1 MCPRAA
7 GRVLRGHSR
16 RPGWGS
22 ALWSWLQTCAL
33 GQGAGHEGVPC
44 RDTWIA
50 EVAGWGC
57 AGRGRGCG
65 AHGTDPRV
73 TGAGLAGEATR
84 AAGVGPEDTQDQGR
98 RPLPPVMSP
107 RGPLQGGS
115 CALAPGKT
123 STGSTGANLEQAA
136 ANAPRPV
143 SARLRVSLPRGR
155 APDTNRQLRPAS
167 QQTQLRVLDARK
179 APALPRKQEAQH
191 PAGLTLPPT
200 QPPAHPGFRI
210 NYQMSFQP
218 FVHKIKTGKRTKN
231 DSHIEKM
238 LMYHKRVGN
247 THTAPTTLVSA
258 VCPKAPSRP
267 RALLPTASGSAGR
280 PARREALPSP
290 PRACVLRRPAF
301 PVASPVFR

>member
-1 MCPRAA
+1 M
-7 GRVLRGHSR
+7 
-16 RPGWGS
+16 
-22 ALWSWLQTCAL
+22 
-33 GQGAGHEGVPC
+33 PC
-44 RDTWIA
+44 RDTWSA

-107 RGPLQGGS
+107 RGPLRGGS

-143 SARLRVSLPRGR
+143 SVRLPASLPRGR

-179 APALPRKQEAQH
+179 ARPSPASRRRNIPRAGRP

-247 THTAPTTLVSA
+247 THTAPTTLISA
-258 VCPKAPSRP
+258 VCPEAPSRP

>member
-1 MCPRAA
+1 MGVC
-7 GRVLRGHSR
+7 
-16 RPGWGS
+16 
-22 ALWSWLQTCAL
+22 WLLHTPKPTAEE
-33 GQGAGHEGVPC
+33 GAGH
-44 RDTWIA
+44 
-50 EVAGWGC
+50 
-57 AGRGRGCG
+57 
-65 AHGTDPRV
+65 

-84 AAGVGPEDTQDQGR
+84 AAGVGQEDTQDQGR
-98 RPLPPVMSP
+98 RPLPLAMSP
-107 RGPLQGGS
+107 RGPLRGGS

-143 SARLRVSLPRGR
+143 SARLHVSLPRGR
-155 APDTNRQLRPAS
+155 ARDTNRQLRPAS

-179 APALPRKQEAQH
+179 ARPSPTSRRRNIPRAGRP

-218 FVHKIKTGKRTKN
+218 FVRKIKTGKRTKN

-258 VCPKAPSRP
+258 VCPEARQGPGLSFPLP
-267 RALLPTASGSAGR
+267 RAALGAPRGGRRSLPRRGPASSVVLPFLWLLLFSVK
-280 PARREALPSP
+280 LQH
-290 PRACVLRRPAF
+290 
-301 PVASPVFR
+301 